1 MQKYL
6 LPLCII
12 LIASSCAP
20 VYVPNLRNSPLFTKG
35 GEFQGSMQI
44 GNGLDLQGALSV
56 SNHIGVM
63 TNYSFEDRS
72 ATTSSSN
79 NNTDDYHKHKF
90 LEGGIGYYEN
100 DGIWCYE
107 IFGGYG
113 KGEASSYADYSF
125 FSGGTSQAT
134 GKYERFFVQP
144 AFGINKKVMHVSFIP
159 RFSVVNFY
167 QFKDDVTGIVVTNV
181 NSSAKVFVEPAVM
194 GRVNLANN
202 HLFFTF
208 QVGATI
214 VASPD
219 VYFEYRSFQLGTGLG
234 FRFGGSASSK
244 SKDKTTE

>member
-1 MQKYL
+1 MQKIL
-6 LPLCII
+6 LSACVI
-12 LIASSCAP
+12 LLLASSCAP

-35 GEFQGSMQI
+35 GEFQGSMQV

-56 SNHIGVM
+56 SNHIGIM
-63 TNYSFEDRS
+63 ANYSFEDRS
-72 ATTSSSN
+72 
-79 NNTDDYHKHKF
+79 NNTNQNDDDDYHQHKF

-107 IFGGYG
+107 IYGGYG

-125 FSGGTSQAT
+125 FSAGTSKAT

-167 QFKDDVTGIVVTNV
+167 QFKDDVTGTVVTNV

-202 HLFFTF
+202 HIFFTF
-208 QVGATI
+208 QAGATI

-219 VYFEYRSFQLGTGLG
+219 VYFEYRTFQLGTGVG

-244 SKDKTTE
+244 KETTE